1 MSHGSKK
8 IVRICKN
15 LLNLIKCFIHKR
27 GITVNYCLRK
37 NKIRYYV
44 NLNKKKALDNKHFWK
59 LVKSLFFDKSIRGD
73 KINSTENGEYVKTEM
88 KIAEVFNNFFSN
100 IVKNLKIPQYANFD
114 LIAQNIK
121 GPTLKPIMKYKNHPS
136 IHTI

>member
-59 LVKSLFFDKSIRGD
+59 LVKPLFFDKSVSGD
-73 KINSTENGEYVKTEM
+73 KINSIENGEYVKTEIRQQ
-88 KIAEVFNNFFSN
+88 KYLTTFSQ
-100 IVKNLKIPQYANFD
+100 I
-114 LIAQNIK
+114 
-121 GPTLKPIMKYKNHPS
+121 
-136 IHTI
+136 